1 MKPKEH
7 KEVKFNIEEN
17 ENSNDM
23 ATKKTNEN
31 EEVLFLEPKEEIEVT
46 DEINNTRKKRRRSS
60 ASIE

>member
-1 MKPKEH
+1 MT
-7 KEVKFNIEEN
+7 NIEEN
-17 ENSNDM
+17 ENSNDK

>member
-7 KEVKFNIEEN
+7 KEVKINIEEN
-17 ENSNDM
+17 ENSNDK

-31 EEVLFLEPKEEIEVT
+31 KEVLFLEPKEEIEVT